1 MRKTITTLA
10 AALTLGGAPA
20 HALVTGKP
28 VHGLTLYGEPK
39 LPADFPYYPY
49 ANPDAPKGGTMVRSA
64 IGTFD
69 SFNAF
74 SFKGNKPHPGIIHAM
89 GNGWFF
95 YFNEPLMVHGS
106 DEPWVNY
113 CLICETVEVAPDR
126 RSMEF
131 ALRPEARF
139 HDGTPVTVE
148 DVIFSFETLMTKG
161 HPRYKLYWG
170 DVTKVEKT
178 GEHKVRFT
186 FKDDKNTELPMLM
199 GELPVLSRA
208 FWKDR
213 DFEAVT
219 LEVPVAT
226 GPYRIDRFEAGRYFV
241 LKRDPNY
248 WGKDLP
254 VNRGAYNFDE
264 LRVEYFRDDDVAF
277 QAFQNGSL
285 DTRVE
290 VDAARWATG
299 YDKSLI
305 DGGAIVQDSWQDGQP
320 DEKYPFVMN
329 TRRPHFADRR
339 VRRALALAF
348 DFDGANKTVGYGL
361 MQPFS
366 SFWQG
371 SELASRDLPQGEEL
385 AILEKYRGRVPDEV
399 FTTPFTPPR
408 TPDENA
414 LRQNLLEAQKLLAEA
429 GWQINNG
436 VLTNKTGE
444 TFQFEVLLR
453 VPVFERWVGPYLRNL
468 ERLGVKASMRIVDP
482 AQYLNRMNEFDFDMT
497 VGEQP
502 FWGGMSNSPGNEQR
516 ENWGSE
522 AAGHNGSENWI
533 GVKDPVVDEI
543 IESLIK
549 AQSRES
555 LVAHTHALDR
565 ILLWNYYVV
574 PSYAKPDIWWARW
587 ARMGRPDITP
597 FAGQHPALWWYDAEK
612 AAKVNAFL
620 KSRAAPSESGGS
632 SSNRL
637 LLALAGAAV
646 LVVGFLAAR
655 RFRRV

>member
-1 MRKTITTLA
+1 MRSAIATLA
-10 AALTLGGAPA
+10 AVLTLSVGPA
-20 HALVTGKP
+20 HALVTGRP

-39 LPADFPYYPY
+39 LPADFTHYPY
-49 ANPDAPKGGTMVRSA
+49 ANPDAPKGGTMVRSS

-74 SFKGNKPHPGIIHAM
+74 SFKGNKPSPGIIHYM

-95 YFNEPLMVHGS
+95 FFNEPLMVHGS

-131 ALRPEARF
+131 VLRPEARF
-139 HDGTPVTVE
+139 HDGKPVTVD
-148 DVIFSFETLMTKG
+148 DVIFSFDTLMTKG

-178 GEHKVRFT
+178 GERKVRFT

-199 GELPVLSRA
+199 GELPVLSKA
-208 FWKDR
+208 FWENR

-226 GPYRIDRFEAGRYFV
+226 GPYRIDRFEAGRYYV

-299 YDKSLI
+299 YDKELV
-305 DGGAIVQDSWQDGQP
+305 DAGAIVLDSWTDGQP
-320 DEKYPFVMN
+320 DEKYPLVIN
-329 TRRPHFADRR
+329 TRRPLFADRR
-339 VRRALALAF
+339 VRRALSLAF

-371 SELASRDLPQGEEL
+371 SELAATGLPQGEEL
-385 AILEKYRGRVPDEV
+385 AILEKYRGRIPEDV

-429 GWQINNG
+429 GWQIKDG
-436 VLTNKTGE
+436 ALTNTEGE
-444 TFQFEVLLR
+444 AFQFEVLLR
-453 VPVFERWVGPYLRNL
+453 VPVFEKWVGPYLRNL

-482 AQYLNRMNEFDFDMT
+482 AQYLNRMNEFDYDMT

-516 ENWGSE
+516 ENWGSA

-543 IESLIK
+543 IEMLIK
-549 AQSRES
+549 APSRES
-555 LVAHTHALDR
+555 LLAHTHALDR
-565 ILLWNYYVV
+565 ILLWSHYVV
-574 PSYAKPDIWWARW
+574 PAYVKPDIWWARW
-587 ARMGRPDITP
+587 SRMGRPDITP

-612 AAKVNAFL
+612 AEKLAAFL
-620 KSRAAPSESGGS
+620 KNRAAPAEEGGS
-632 SSNRL
+632 NSNAI
-637 LLALAGAAV
+637 LLALAAAAV